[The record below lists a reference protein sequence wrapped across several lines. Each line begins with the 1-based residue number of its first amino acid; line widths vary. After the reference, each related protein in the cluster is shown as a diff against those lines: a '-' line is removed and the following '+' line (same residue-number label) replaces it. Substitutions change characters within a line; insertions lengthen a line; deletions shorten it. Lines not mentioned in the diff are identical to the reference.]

1 MEPPKPS
8 LVLSCAG
15 RQIFS
20 SNGTWLFPLLE
31 LERFLL
37 DSAVAAPECWL
48 YDKLVGK
55 AAALLLVRLGI
66 RKLETDLL
74 SDRAAPVLQAH
85 RVSYRFRAR
94 IERLDCRTEELLADI
109 DDPEQAHRLIL
120 ARIDALR

>member
-1 MEPPKPS
+1 M
-8 LVLSCAG
+8 
-15 RQIFS
+15 
-20 SNGTWLFPLLE
+20 LE

-37 DSAVAAPECWL
+37 DSAVAAPECSL

-74 SDRAAPVLQAH
+74 SDRAVPVLQAH
-85 RVSYRFRAR
+85 RVSYRFGAR
-94 IERLDCRTEELLADI
+94 VERLDCRTEELLADI
-109 DDPEQAHRLIL
+109 DDPQQAHRLIL